1 MNRIFDAHPWLGPL
15 AFVLG
20 LVLAPLV
27 PGGYVLYIFT
37 LVIIYTLASFGTNIL
52 TGYTN
57 LISMAG
63 AVFFGMGAYGSAI
76 LTAHYGVPLPL
87 AMLIA
92 AAIATLAGVL
102 LALPV
107 LRLEEVFLA
116 IATLGFVMIS
126 VEIAKS
132 GGDLS
137 GGENGMGAPGPVLFG
152 WALDERAYHLFVAA
166 VLAAA
171 LWVARNLARSRFGR
185 GFLAVKGSET
195 AARALGLNTT
205 GLKLVAFG
213 VCAFYTGL
221 SGALYAPLVRF
232 IDPSLFSIMVSISLV
247 SMVIVGGLGSIL
259 GSVLG
264 AAFVIGAPQLLTY
277 IGFDQFQRA
286 LYGVAM
292 ILALMFLP
300 EGLAS
305 LFKRSALPGADAAK
319 AVDSQEAP

>member
-1 MNRIFDAHPWLGPL
+1 MTRVFDSRPWLAPL
-15 AFVLG
+15 VFVL
-20 LVLAPLV
+20 LFVLAPLL
-27 PGGYVLYIFT
+27 PGGYVLYIVT
-37 LVIIYTLASFGTNIL
+37 LVLIYTLASFGTNIL

-63 AVFFGMGAYGSAI
+63 AVFFGIGAYGTAI
-76 LTAHYGVPLPL
+76 LTSHFGVPLVL
-87 AMLIA
+87 AMVIA
-92 AAIATLAGVL
+92 ASIATVVGLV

-132 GGDLS
+132 GGELS
-137 GGENGMGAPGPVLFG
+137 GGENGMGAPGPALFG
-152 WALDERAYHLFVAA
+152 IALDERAYHLFVAA
-166 VLAAA
+166 VLGIA
-171 LWVARNLARSRFGR
+171 LWLARNLSQSRFGR

-232 IDPSLFSIMVSISLV
+232 IDPSLFNIMVSISFV
-247 SMVIVGGLGSIL
+247 SMVIVGGLGSIM
-259 GSVLG
+259 GSALG
-264 AAFVIGAPQLLTY
+264 AIFVIGAPQFLTY

-300 EGLAS
+300 DGLAS
-305 LFKRSALPGADAAK
+305 LLKRKAVPGADAPRR
-319 AVDSQEAP
+319 EGL

>member
-1 MNRIFDAHPWLGPL
+1 MTHLLDGRPWLAPAL
-15 AFVLG
+15 FVAL

-27 PGGYVLYIFT
+27 PGGYVLYIAT
-37 LVIIYTLASFGTNIL
+37 LVLIYTLASFGTNIL

-63 AVFFGMGAYGSAI
+63 AVFFGIGAYGTAI
-76 LTAHYGVPLPL
+76 LTQQFGVPMLL

-92 AAIATLAGVL
+92 AAIATVVGLV

-132 GGDLS
+132 GGDLT
-137 GGENGMGAPGPVLFG
+137 GGENGMGAPGPTLFG
-152 WALDERAYHLFVAA
+152 LALDERAYHLLAA
-166 VLAAA
+166 CVLGAA
-171 LWVARNLARSRFGR
+171 LWLARNLARSRFGR
-185 GFLAVKGSET
+185 GFLAIKGSET

-232 IDPSLFSIMVSISLV
+232 IDPSLFNIMVSISFV

-264 AAFVIGAPQLLTY
+264 AIFVIGAPQLLTY
-277 IGFDQFQRA
+277 FGFDQFQRA

-300 EGLAS
+300 DGLAS
-305 LFKRSALPGADAAK
+305 LFKTRRLPGADAPGK
-319 AVDSQEAP
+319 EGT

>member
-1 MNRIFDAHPWLGPL
+1 MTRLFDSRPWLAPL
-15 AFVLG
+15 VFILAI
-20 LVLAPLV
+20 VLAPLL

-37 LVIIYTLASFGTNIL
+37 LVLIYTLASFGTNIL

-63 AVFFGMGAYGSAI
+63 AVFFGIGAYGSAI
-76 LTAHYGVPLPL
+76 LTAQFGVPLVIS
-87 AMLIA
+87 MLLA
-92 AAIATLAGVL
+92 AAIATAVGLL

-132 GGDLS
+132 GGALT
-137 GGENGMGAPGPVLFG
+137 GGENGMGAPAPTLFG
-152 WALDERAYHLFVAA
+152 LALNERGYHLFVA
-166 VLAAA
+166 VMLGAA
-171 LWVARNLARSRFGR
+171 LWVARNLSRSRFGR
-185 GFLAVKGSET
+185 GFLAIRGSET
-195 AARALGLNTT
+195 AARSLGLNATS
-205 GLKLVAFG
+205 LKLIAFG

-232 IDPSLFSIMVSISLV
+232 IDPSLFNIMVSISFV

-264 AAFVIGAPQLLTY
+264 AIFVIGAPQLLTY
-277 IGFDQFQRA
+277 FGFDQFQRA

-292 ILALMFLP
+292 ILSLMFLP
-300 EGLAS
+300 DGLAS
-305 LFKRSALPGADAAK
+305 LLKHKKMPGADAPE
-319 AVDSQEAP
+319 DTP